1 MSSTLLDKTIVA
13 FGIVFLAA
21 GSVWA
26 TPPITF
32 EFGLYELGNHPGGN
46 EAPPEYGSRIDHLF
60 ADVGVFLFD
69 YECDACDMR
78 MDYSPG
84 SIRIF
89 GHAFGGEPEG
99 DGFVDNEFDGLY
111 FWDVTYEVA
120 APVEDDDDGLQD
132 IGQPDETG
140 KPEGIGTLEFVS
152 ATGVDVLPDITWDLM
167 DKKGDHPN
175 SLRVGDEVDDTGHR
189 GWTDDGGISGWGW
202 LKVRE
207 QGMNDFVDA
216 DGAQDFLFIARRIPV
231 PGPGTATLLMLGIA
245 ALGIRRRNR

>member
-1 MSSTLLDKTIVA
+1 MVRTLLGNAIIA
-13 FGIVFLAA
+13 FGIVFLVA
-21 GSVWA
+21 GYASA
-26 TPPITF
+26 TPPIMF
-32 EFGLYELGNHPGGN
+32 EFGLYELGNHPEGN
-46 EAPPEYGSRIDHLF
+46 KAPPEYGSRIDRLF

-99 DGFVDNEFDGLY
+99 GGFIDNEFDGLY

-140 KPEGIGTLEFVS
+140 NPDGIGTLEFLS
-152 ATGVDVLPDITWDLM
+152 ATGGDDLPDITMWDLM
-167 DKKGDHPN
+167 DKKGGHPN
-175 SLRVGDEVDDTGHR
+175 SLRVGDEDGDMGHR
-189 GWTDDGGISGWGW
+189 GFPGISGWGW

-207 QGMNDFVDA
+207 SGTTGPFEDA
-216 DGAQDFLFIARRIPV
+216 HGAQDFLFIARRIPV
-231 PGPGTATLLMLGIA
+231 PAPATAILLMLGLA
-245 ALGIRRRNR
+245 ALGTRCRNR